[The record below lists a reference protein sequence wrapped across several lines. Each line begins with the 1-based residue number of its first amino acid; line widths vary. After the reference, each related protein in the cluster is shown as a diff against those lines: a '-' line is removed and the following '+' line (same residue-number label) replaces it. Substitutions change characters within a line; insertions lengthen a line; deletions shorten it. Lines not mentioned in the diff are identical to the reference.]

1 MAIKT
6 RRTVS
11 QQKASQDE
19 RAATHQTL
27 YNHAHHHLQH
37 NSYCEQI
44 TSASVMK
51 MIHSTT
57 VRASA
62 ALPHPCVNSELQGI
76 KSQWQTADAMAL

>member
-1 MAIKT
+1 MPIKT

-11 QQKASQDE
+11 QQKTSQDE

-37 NSYCEQI
+37 NSFCEQI
-44 TSASVMK
+44 TSE

-76 KSQWQTADAMAL
+76 KSQWQTADATAL